1 MSSADG
7 AQRGEKPRANEV
19 GPGFARDG
27 AKPRVANRRSVT
39 AKERGTV
46 VTGTNGTVRPLR
58 RGAWTLPDGP
68 CFNTGG
74 STNRGICVE
83 GPTRRKGLDRR
94 RVNHPP

>member
-27 AKPRVANRRSVT
+27 AKPRAANRRSVT

-74 STNRGICVE
+74 STNRGMHVE
-83 GPTRRKGLDRR
+83 NRARRKGFQPRR
-94 RVNHPP
+94 I